1 VYASVAS
8 TDGVRLKSHRPS
20 VSAKIERLAGCED
33 AVLTGQ
39 GWPDRLKA
47 LLAQLARPER
57 ALVLALPLGD
67 PDALPLPAQTVL
79 DRARTDWFADFL
91 SQGDLRPRFQ
101 AVVSLRDGV
110 VVGRQAR
117 AAGRLGATEV
127 RGEELREAAQAHD
140 ALFSFD
146 ARVRA
151 RALQVGLP
159 LLGPGE
165 RLFVVLETR
174 CLLDVESSLRSV
186 WPVVERLGAD
196 PTRVCLELA
205 SAGRCPDQELLRD
218 VVAAHR
224 ARGAAIAL
232 SDVCADDTLGLL
244 EVLRPDV
251 ARLSRILTTEVE
263 RSPARRALVAAMVA
277 FAHEHSCRVMAEW
290 IEQMGQYQALREL
303 GVDLGQGF
311 YFGQPT
317 ERPVA
322 SQARRPEGG

>member
-1 VYASVAS
+1 MYAPAAS

-20 VSAKIERLAGCED
+20 VSAKIERLAGRED
-33 AVLTGQ
+33 VVFDGQ
-39 GWPDRLKA
+39 GWTERLKA
-47 LLAQLARPER
+47 LLAQLPGPER
-57 ALVLALPLGD
+57 ALVLALPVGD
-67 PDALPLPAQTVL
+67 ADGLPLPAQTVL

-91 SQGDLRPRFQ
+91 SQGEMRPRFQ
-101 AVVSLRDGV
+101 AVVALHDGL

-127 RGEELREAAQAHD
+127 RGDELRDAAQAHD

-146 ARVRA
+146 TRVRT
-151 RALQVGLP
+151 RALEVGLP

-186 WPVVERLGAD
+186 WPVVDRVGAD

-205 SAGRCPDQELLRD
+205 SVDRCPDHELLRE

-224 ARGAAIAL
+224 ARGAAIVLGDA
-232 SDVCADDTLGLL
+232 CADATLPLL
-244 EVLRPDV
+244 ELLRPDV
-251 ARLSRILTTEVE
+251 ARLSRILTSEVE
-263 RSPARRALVAAMVA
+263 RSPARRALLAAMVA
-277 FAHEHSCRVMAEW
+277 FAHEQGCKTMAEW
-290 IEQMGQYQALREL
+290 IEQKGQYEALRDL

-317 ERPVA
+317 ERPVG
-322 SQARRPEGG
+322 SRPWR